1 MALDNVQYNFIIRT
15 YEEKQD
21 KNRHLLEKR
30 RAYVY
35 EHIDGYKELEDS
47 IASISVEHGKKLLEG
62 DKSALDDLKAI
73 IKNFSESKVK
83 LLVSSGFPSD
93 YLEPVYDCP
102 DCKDTGYIDG
112 KKCHCFRQV
121 EISMLYEQSHISKM
135 LMHENFSNLSYEY
148 YSGEDLLLF
157 KDAVN
162 TCKKFIEN
170 FDSVYQNLFFYGT
183 VGSGKSFLSG
193 CVAKELIEK
202 GRSVLYFSS
211 VVFFETLSQLSYGF
225 KNKDSFRE
233 ACDDFYECDL
243 LIIDDL
249 GAEVVNNY
257 TSSQLFS
264 CLNERHIR
272 HKATVI
278 STNLSLEELR
288 IRYSD
293 RIFSRITSNY
303 TLCKLSGPDI
313 RIYKKLNGSN
323 QIPVE

>member
-1 MALDNVQYNFIIRT
+1 MTLNNVQYNFIIRT

-30 RAYVY
+30 RAYIY
-35 EHIDGYKELEDS
+35 EHVDGYKELEDS
-47 IASISVEHGKKLLEG
+47 IASISVEHGKKLLSG
-62 DKSALDDLKAI
+62 DDSALDDLKTI
-73 IKNFSESKVK
+73 IKNFSESKTN
-83 LLVSSGFPSD
+83 LLVSYGYPSD

-112 KKCHCFRQV
+112 QKCHCFRQF

-135 LMHENFSNLSYEY
+135 LQHENFSNLSYEY
-148 YSGEDLLLF
+148 YKDDDLVLF
-157 KDAVN
+157 MDAVN

-170 FDSVYQNLFFYGT
+170 FESIYQNLFFYGT

-211 VVFFETLSQLSYGF
+211 SSFFETLSQLTYGF
-225 KNKDSFRE
+225 RNKNGLGE
-233 ACDDFYECDL
+233 ACDDIYNCDL

-249 GAEVVNNY
+249 GAEVTGNY

-272 HKATVI
+272 HKSTVI

-288 IRYSD
+288 VRYSD

-313 RIYKKLNGSN
+313 RIYKKLNRAN
-323 QIPVE
+323 